1 MNSIKSLA
9 TAALIA
15 TAAQPAL
22 AAGGPTVEPA
32 TQRFL
37 EALERAG
44 GPPIYKLSPT
54 EARNLLSSVQAG
66 NDVPKPAV
74 DIADRTIPGGPT
86 GQVRIRTLRPQG
98 ATGLLPVIVYF
109 HGAGWV
115 MGGPD
120 THDRLIRELAVGSN
134 AAVVFVDYDR
144 SPEAKYPVP
153 LEQDYAA
160 LTWVAEHGEEL
171 GIDSQRIAIAGDSVG
186 GNMVAVVS
194 QLAKQRGGPE
204 IRYQVL
210 FYPVTDARFDT
221 GSYKQFGEG
230 GYFLTTAA
238 MQYFWDAYLPDAAKR
253 ADPTASPLNAS
264 VEQLQGLPPAL
275 VITAE
280 NDVLRDE
287 GEAYGRKLAAA
298 GVPVTQVRFNGT
310 MHDFVML
317 NPLAAT
323 PAARGAI
330 DLANDKLR
338 AAFAR

>member
-1 MNSIKSLA
+1 MNTIKTIAAAVLFA
-9 TAALIA
+9 TTS
-15 TAAQPAL
+15 TAAL
-22 AAGGPTVEPA
+22 AAGGPTVEPQ
-32 TQRFL
+32 TQQFL
-37 EALERAG
+37 EALEKSG
-44 GPPIYKLSPT
+44 GKPINALSPT
-54 EARNLLSSVQAG
+54 DARNLLSSVQSGKGIA
-66 NDVPKPAV
+66 KPAV
-74 DIADRTIPGGPT
+74 DIADQTIPGGPT
-86 GQVRIRTLRPQG
+86 GEVRIRTLRPQG
-98 ATGLLPVIVYF
+98 ATGRLPVIVYF

-144 SPEAKYPVP
+144 SPEVKYPVP
-153 LEQDYAA
+153 LEQDYTA
-160 LTWVAEHGEEL
+160 LKWVADNADQL
-171 GIDSQRIAIAGDSVG
+171 NIDPQRIAIAGDSVG

-194 QLAKQRGGPE
+194 QLAKQRGGPK
-204 IRYQVL
+204 IAYQVL

-221 GSYKQFGEG
+221 GSYKQFGKG
-230 GYFLTTAA
+230 GYFLTTDA
-238 MQYFWDAYLPDAAKR
+238 MKYFWDAYLPDTAKR
-253 ADPTASPLNAS
+253 KDPTASPLNAT

-317 NPLAAT
+317 DPLANT

-330 DLANDKLR
+330 ELANEKLR
-338 AAFAR
+338 RAFAQ